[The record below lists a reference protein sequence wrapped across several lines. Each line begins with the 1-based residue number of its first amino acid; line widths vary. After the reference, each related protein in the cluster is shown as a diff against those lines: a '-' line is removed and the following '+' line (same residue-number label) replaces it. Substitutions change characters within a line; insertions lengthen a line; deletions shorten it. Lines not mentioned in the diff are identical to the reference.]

1 MEICGGAS
9 VEKSM
14 PKWLKTLLRFFVGEP
29 NGQRQTSRTSRSTSA
44 ASRQR
49 SYPLI
54 ALNEHAGEGRPER
67 LHWKASHP
75 STIRR
80 FKAEV
85 TCSHGH
91 GIALRDHTIEADGRV
106 VPSIVCRTPG
116 CDFHEN
122 VLLEGWRAGKIPVI

>member
-1 MEICGGAS
+1 
-9 VEKSM
+9 M
-14 PKWLKTLLRFFVGEP
+14 PKWLKAVLRLFVSEP
-29 NGQRQTSRTSRSTSA
+29 RARRPVPRPTGDAPRS
-44 ASRQR
+44 R
-49 SYPLI
+49 SYPVIGLK
-54 ALNEHAGEGRPER
+54 EHVGEGRPEMLR
-67 LHWKASHP
+67 WKASHP

-116 CDFHEN
+116 CNFHEI
-122 VLLEGWRAGKIPVI
+122 VRLEGWRAGRIPAAL

>member
-1 MEICGGAS
+1 M
-9 VEKSM
+9 
-14 PKWLKTLLRFFVGEP
+14 
-29 NGQRQTSRTSRSTSA
+29 
-44 ASRQR
+44 
-49 SYPLI
+49 
-54 ALNEHAGEGRPER
+54 

-91 GIALRDHTIEADGRV
+91 GIALRGHTIEADGRV

-116 CDFHEN
+116 CDFHEI
-122 VLLEGWRAGKIPVI
+122 VRLEGWRAGRIPAAL

>member
-1 MEICGGAS
+1 
-9 VEKSM
+9 M
-14 PKWLKTLLRFFVGEP
+14 PNWLKAVLRFFVGGP
-29 NGQRQTSRTSRSTSA
+29 NARRPASRTFHPTGPA
-44 ASRQR
+44 PRQR

-54 ALNEHAGEGRPER
+54 SLKEHAGEGRPER
-67 LHWKASHP
+67 LHWKASHH

-116 CDFHEN
+116 CDFHEI
-122 VLLEGWRAGKIPVI
+122 VRLEGWRVGRIPAAPAVI

>member
-1 MEICGGAS
+1 
-9 VEKSM
+9 M
-14 PKWLKTLLRFFVGEP
+14 PKWLKAVFRFFVSEP
-29 NGQRQTSRTSRSTSA
+29 KARRPVPRPTGNAPRP
-44 ASRQR
+44 R

-54 ALNEHAGEGRPER
+54 CFKEHVGEGRPEM

-116 CDFHEN
+116 CDFHEI
-122 VLLEGWRAGKIPVI
+122 VRLEGWRAGRIPAAL